1 MIRRVRLDGGGSA
14 ADRILRVFVRFVV
27 LGYLFYL
34 VPVAGYMSTA
44 AAVVA
49 AWWTPLAVTAIV
61 GSALAMGAA
70 TFHPDVRWIRRTAAV
85 NAWLFVAVTVLWWPA
100 WNGGLIAEDDYLWL
114 TLVPGLPALSAVAAW
129 RTWRPFAYL
138 VVVEVMVHT
147 TDRVVRD
154 LPFDHHALPDLAF
167 VATYSLMF
175 VGAATVGLGAGR
187 TLDATIATTHA
198 NASAAAAAEAKSV
211 ERARFA
217 ALVHDRVMSTL
228 LSAGRRETDVRV
240 VGQARRAVA
249 ELDDLRA
256 GSDPE
261 PGSGAD
267 AVVARL
273 RSAATEV
280 DENVAFVV
288 NISPDGSTALYPR
301 DVVAAV
307 SAALAE
313 ALRNSVRHAGAAAVR
328 SVTVDVADG
337 GLTVTA
343 VDDGV
348 GFDPARIGGR
358 RLGIAV
364 SIGARMR
371 ALDGGDATVESA
383 PREGTVVTLTWQE
396 PPR

>member
-1 MIRRVRLDGGGSA
+1 MNRCVQYDGDSSA
-14 ADRILRVFVRFVV
+14 EDRFLRVFVRFVV

-49 AWWTPLAVTAIV
+49 PWWTPLAATAIV
-61 GSALAMGAA
+61 VSALAMGAA
-70 TFHPDVRWIRRTAAV
+70 TFHRDVGRIRRAAAV
-85 NAWLFVAVTVLWWPA
+85 NAWLFVAVTLLWWPA
-100 WNGGLIAEDDYLWL
+100 WTGTLIAADDYLWL
-114 TLVPGLPALSAVAAW
+114 TLFPGLPALSAVAAW

-138 VVVEVMVHT
+138 IAVEVMVHA

-154 LPFDHHALPDLAF
+154 RPFDHDALPDFAF

-175 VGAATVGLGAGR
+175 VGAATVGLAAAR

-198 NASAAAAAEAKSV
+198 NVAAAAAAEAKSA
-211 ERARFA
+211 EGARFA

-228 LSAGRRETDVRV
+228 LSAGRREIGERV
-240 VGQARRAVA
+240 VGQAARAVA
-249 ELDDLRA
+249 ELDDLRE

-261 PGSGAD
+261 PVSGAD

-280 DENVAFVV
+280 DDNVEFVV
-288 NISPDGSTALYPR
+288 NASPDASAAQYPR
-301 DVVAAV
+301 DVVTAV
-307 SAALAE
+307 AAALAE
-313 ALRNSVRHAGAAAVR
+313 ALRNSVRHAGASAVR
-328 SVTVDVADG
+328 SVTVDVVTG
-337 GLTVTA
+337 GLSVA
-343 VDDGV
+343 VVDDGV
-348 GFDPARIGGR
+348 GFDPARIGDR

-371 ALDGGDATVESA
+371 VLGGDATVVSA
-383 PREGTVVTLTWQE
+383 PRKGTIVTLAWQE
-396 PPR
+396 SPR

>member
-1 MIRRVRLDGGGSA
+1 MIRRVRFGGGSSA
-14 ADRILRVFVRFVV
+14 ADRFLRVFVRFVV

-34 VPVAGYMSTA
+34 VPVAGYIVDA
-44 AAVVA
+44 AALVA

-70 TFHPDVRWIRRTAAV
+70 TFHPDVSRIRRAAAV
-85 NAWLFVAVTVLWWPA
+85 NAWLFVAVAVLWWPA
-100 WNGGLIAEDDYLWL
+100 WNGGHLATDDSMWL

-138 VVVEVMVHT
+138 AVVEVLVHT
-147 TDRVVRD
+147 IDRVVRD
-154 LPFDHHALPDLAF
+154 LPFDHHMLPDIAF
-167 VATYSLMF
+167 VATYSVMF

-198 NASAAAAAEAKSV
+198 TASAAAAAEAKSA

-228 LSAGRRETDVRV
+228 LSAGRRETDERV

-249 ELDDLRA
+249 ELDDLRV
-256 GSDPE
+256 GSDPQS
-261 PGSGAD
+261 GSGLD

-280 DENVAFVV
+280 DENVTFAV
-288 NISPDGSTALYPR
+288 NVSADGSAALYPR
-301 DVVAAV
+301 DAV
-307 SAALAE
+307 GALTAALAE
-313 ALRNSVRHAGAAAVR
+313 AVRNSVRHAGPEAVR
-328 SVTVDVADG
+328 AVTVDAAPG
-337 GLTVTA
+337 ALTVTA
-343 VDDGV
+343 ADDGV
-348 GFDPARIGGR
+348 GFDPARIGDR

-371 ALDGGDATVESA
+371 ALDGGDATVASA
-383 PREGTVVTLTWQE
+383 PREGTIVTLTWQE
-396 PPR
+396 PQR

>member
-1 MIRRVRLDGGGSA
+1 MIRRVRFDGGGPA
-14 ADRILRVFVRFVV
+14 ADRFLRVFVRFVV

-34 VPVAGYMSTA
+34 LPVAVYIVDA
-44 AAVVA
+44 AALVA
-49 AWWTPLAVTAIV
+49 AWWTPLAVTAVV
-61 GSALAMGAA
+61 GSALTMGAA
-70 TFHPDVRWIRRTAAV
+70 TFHPDVRWTRRTAAV
-85 NAWLFVAVTVLWWPA
+85 NAWLFVAVAVLWWPA
-100 WNGGLIAEDDYLWL
+100 WNGGHLAADDYLWL

-138 VVVEVMVHT
+138 AAVEVLVHT

-154 LPFDHHALPDLAF
+154 LPLDHHLLPDIAF
-167 VATYSLMF
+167 VATYSVMF

-198 NASAAAAAEAKSV
+198 MASAAAAAEAKSA

-228 LSAGRRETDVRV
+228 LSAGRREMDERV
-240 VGQARRAVA
+240 VGQARRAIA
-249 ELDDLRA
+249 ELDDLRV

-261 PGSGAD
+261 PGCGVD
-267 AVVARL
+267 VAVGRL
-273 RSAATEV
+273 RSAATEI
-280 DENVAFVV
+280 DENVGFVV
-288 NISPDGSTALYPR
+288 HASPECSTALYPR
-301 DVVAAV
+301 DAVAAV
-307 SAALAE
+307 AAALAE

-328 SVTVDVADG
+328 SVTVDVAPG
-337 GLTVTA
+337 AVTVTV

-383 PREGTVVTLTWQE
+383 PREGTIVTLTWQE
-396 PPR
+396 SPR